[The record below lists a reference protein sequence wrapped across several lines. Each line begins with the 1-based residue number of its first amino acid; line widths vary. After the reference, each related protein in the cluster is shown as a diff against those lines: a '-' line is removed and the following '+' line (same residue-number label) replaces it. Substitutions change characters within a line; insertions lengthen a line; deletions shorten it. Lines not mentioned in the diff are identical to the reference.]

1 MCFSGSQSPLWR
13 CLVQSSA
20 LLDMEYSLEVETRPR
35 PDSYDSG
42 HECSLGHLLEV
53 YRLVEIEDHEL
64 DKYMFDD
71 TCLRVD

>member
-1 MCFSGSQSPLWR
+1 M
-13 CLVQSSA
+13 QSSS
-20 LLDMEYSLEVETRPR
+20 LLDMEYSLEAEKKPR

-64 DKYMFDD
+64 DKYVFDD
-71 TCLRVD
+71 TCLRVA

>member
-1 MCFSGSQSPLWR
+1 
-13 CLVQSSA
+13 
-20 LLDMEYSLEVETRPR
+20 MEYSLEVETRPR